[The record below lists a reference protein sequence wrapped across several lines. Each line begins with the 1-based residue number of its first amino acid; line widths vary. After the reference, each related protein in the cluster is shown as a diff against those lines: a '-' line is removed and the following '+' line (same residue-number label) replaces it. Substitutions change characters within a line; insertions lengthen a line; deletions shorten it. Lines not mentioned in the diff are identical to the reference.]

1 MSISL
6 GHIFKVESGDVD
18 MRDVVLNRRILVVN
32 LPALENSDDTL
43 AALGKIVVAGLRGM
57 LAQLLGAR
65 LEGDPNEIFA
75 LKPSAGDS
83 PFYVVFDE
91 VAYYAT
97 SGMDRMLAMGRGLN
111 VVFWLAFQEVSG
123 IWARLGEKTQSLLGN
138 ANLTIAMRQQDA
150 NRTRDWLQKTAGE
163 TSVTQAT
170 TYHGGSVGQYREA
183 QHAEVKQVS
192 RIDWRDLQNLLE
204 GEAVVLFGGRRVYAK
219 VFHAKLD
226 TSGPTRLNRP
236 IMLAAPQHD
245 EVRTAVE
252 TTAMVIDNLI
262 SRRTS
267 GPDRVEE
274 TPVLAAILD
283 TLAAGT
289 RDRHP
294 MSACAAAAIEAAG
307 TAHTAMVQAGHANPD
322 GGEGAEPP
330 VTDLLPMLEAISITS
345 QTDAGDP
352 GLPASPIN
360 ADVMRILMAIET
372 RATGSPHAAR
382 RASLA
387 ALAERDQARDEHAAA
402 VRPAAMAPRE
412 LANRLGEL
420 VNRLTD

>member
-1 MSISL
+1 M
-6 GHIFKVESGDVD
+6 
-18 MRDVVLNRRILVVN
+18 
-32 LPALENSDDTL
+32 
-43 AALGKIVVAGLRGM
+43 
-57 LAQLLGAR
+57 
-65 LEGDPNEIFA
+65 EGDPNEIFA

-123 IWARLGEKTQSLLGN
+123 IWAQLGEKTQSLLGN

-150 NRTRDWLQKTAGE
+150 NRTREWLQKTAGE

-170 TYHGGSVGQYREA
+170 TYHGGSIGQYREA

-236 IMLAAPQHD
+236 IMLSAPRD
-245 EVRTAVE
+245 EEVRTAVE

-274 TPVLAAILD
+274 TAVLTAMLD
-283 TLAAGT
+283 TLASGA
-289 RDRHP
+289 RDRRP
-294 MSACAAAAIEAAG
+294 VAFY
-307 TAHTAMVQAGHANPD
+307 AN
-322 GGEGAEPP
+322 
-330 VTDLLPMLEAISITS
+330 VI
-345 QTDAGDP
+345 
-352 GLPASPIN
+352 
-360 ADVMRILMAIET
+360 RILMAIEKH
-372 RATGSPHAAR
+372 ASGSPPVQPRWPSETRSSAMDKRSRFVRQQQRPTNWASGLLHR
-382 RASLA
+382 RI
-387 ALAERDQARDEHAAA
+387 
-402 VRPAAMAPRE
+402 
-412 LANRLGEL
+412 G
-420 VNRLTD
+420 